1 MDYKKPIGLI
11 AGRGSSKPFMNLKQT
26 IDDKLEFNHDS
37 TQSDLEKI
45 LYENYGINRESMM
58 KLYVSI
64 EQVLMPIV
72 DSLIA
77 AGLTFEEIRKLL
89 KISKKSRPILSKTIV
104 LKKSSKKPYK
114 QRRYKRFK
122 NHR

>member
-1 MDYKKPIGLI
+1 MKNNLYVQIKKFRKDL
-11 AGRGSSKPFMNLKQT
+11 N
-26 IDDKLEFNHDS
+26 
-37 TQSDLEKI
+37 QSDIEKFVD
-45 LYENYGINRESMM
+45 EQYGINRESMM

-64 EQVLMPIV
+64 EQVLSPIV

-89 KISKKSRPILSKTIV
+89 KLSKKSRPILSKTIV
-104 LKKSSKKPYK
+104 LKKSSKNPYK
-114 QRRYKRFK
+114 QRRYKRFQ

>member
-1 MDYKKPIGLI
+1 MDYKKCNVAVIGH
-11 AGRGSSKPFMNLKQT
+11 GSNKNDFYDQIKKFSKDLN
-26 IDDKLEFNHDS
+26 
-37 TQSDLEKI
+37 QSDLEKI
-45 LYENYGINRESMM
+45 LDENYGINRESMM

-64 EQVLMPIV
+64 EQVVSPIV

-104 LKKSSKKPYK
+104 LKKSSKNPYK

>member
-26 IDDKLEFNHDS
+26 IEHKLEFNEDS
-37 TQSDLEKI
+37 TQTDIGKL
-45 LYENYGINRESMM
+45 LDENYGINRESMM

-64 EQVLMPIV
+64 EQVLRPIV
-72 DSLIA
+72 ESLIA

-104 LKKSSKKPYK
+104 LKKTSKKPYK
-114 QRRYKRFK
+114 QRRYKRFQ